1 MRPPIL
7 FLSIAFGL
15 GLSVGLG
22 VMGADNA
29 VPGNAAPGNAV
40 SGNAVPGSA
49 APGNSALWGTALP
62 VLLVSAWLARPAP
75 LGAAV
80 GIMGV
85 AGTLWGVAAV
95 RERDVTCAGRWSQG
109 TRTRAAIVRLEDPAP
124 ASGGVVDVDVL
135 PGACGGPLRLRWPEG
150 HLARGGT
157 EWVVAGWWSGVAD
170 RGVLVV
176 RRAVR
181 LDATPRGRGAVRDR
195 LAARS
200 AELFGARAPI
210 VDALVFAP
218 NATLDPDIRERYVR
232 SGLAHLLSISGLHVG
247 FLAAWLALLLRKL
260 RLAPGPRFAATVL
273 LLAAYLW
280 LLGWPSP
287 AVRAAAMLLLV
298 EIARRR
304 QRVVAP
310 RGMVALSALG
320 VLLADPWAL
329 RSVGAWLSVAGIAAV
344 IWADRACARE
354 RRVLRLIA
362 PALAAT
368 LLTAPISAFT
378 FGTVAP
384 IGVLANLVA
393 IPLAGIVVPGLVLA
407 LALSWVIAG
416 AAHLLAA
423 GAGLGLALLDLAA
436 GAAAAVPGGHVVMV
450 AGWEAAVLWAA
461 VAAVAWW
468 LWHSPRRPWLIAA
481 RVAFCATVFVAALLR
496 DVVGLDACRCLTVF
510 FLDVGQGDAAV
521 LRTPHNRWVVI
532 DAGPRTPESDAGRR
546 VVVPFL
552 RRQGARRVAVAV
564 ATHGDADHLGGMPA
578 VVEAFDPELVLEPGE
593 PLGRP
598 LYLEF
603 LARVEE
609 SGARWHPAR
618 AGDRIELDGV
628 ALEVL
633 SPDSLW
639 MTLPLDVNEHGVVLR
654 VSYGAVRLLFQADA
668 GLPVEA
674 RLAGRVGPV
683 ELLKVGHHGSRSAT
697 SDAWLDELAPHEA
710 VISVGRHNRYGHP
723 TPEVLARLAAHG
735 VAVLRTDERGT
746 ITFSTDGHGARLRSH
761 HD

>member
-7 FLSIAFGL
+7 FLTIAFGA
-15 GLSVGLG
+15 GLFAGLDLFA
-22 VMGADNA
+22 VRGALYA
-29 VPGNAAPGNAV
+29 VAPV
-40 SGNAVPGSA
+40 LV
-49 APGNSALWGTALP
+49 TAL
-62 VLLVSAWLARPAP
+62 WLARRAP

-85 AGTLWGVAAV
+85 AGALWGAAAG
-95 RERDVTCAGRWSQG
+95 RERDATCAGRWGRG
-109 TRTRAAIVRLEDPAP
+109 TGDEGRGARAATVRLLDPV
-124 ASGGVVDVDVL
+124 SRQGGVVDADVVA
-135 PGACGGPLRLRWPEG
+135 GTCGGPVRLRWPEE
-150 HLARGGT
+150 HAARGGT
-157 EWVVAGWWSGVAD
+157 EWVVAGRWSGVAD

-176 RRAVR
+176 RRLVR
-181 LDATPRGRGAVRDR
+181 LDPTPRGRGAVRDG
-195 LAARS
+195 LATRS
-200 AELFGARAPI
+200 AELFGSRAPI

-218 NATLDPDIRERYVR
+218 NAILDPDIRERYVR

-273 LLAAYLW
+273 LLGAYLW
-280 LLGWPSP
+280 LLGLPPP
-287 AVRAAAMLLLV
+287 AVRAGAMLVLA
-298 EIARRR
+298 EIARLR

-310 RGMVALSALG
+310 RGVISLSALG
-320 VLLADPWAL
+320 VLLADPLAL

-344 IWADRACARE
+344 IWADRACGRE
-354 RRVLRLIA
+354 GRVVRLVA

-384 IGVLANLVA
+384 VGVLANLVA
-393 IPLAGIVVPGLVLA
+393 IPLAGIAVPGLVLA
-407 LALSWVIAG
+407 LALSWAIAG
-416 AAHLLAA
+416 AARLVAA
-423 GAGLGLALLDLAA
+423 GAGLGLALLDLVA
-436 GAAAAVPGGHVVMV
+436 GTAAAVPGGHVVMV
-450 AGWEAAVLWAA
+450 AGWQAAALWAG
-461 VAAVAWW
+461 VALVAWW
-468 LWHSPRRPWLIAA
+468 LWRSPRRPWLIAA
-481 RVAFCATVFVAALLR
+481 RVAFVTTLLVATTFR
-496 DVVGLDACRCLTVF
+496 DVVSLDACRCLTVH

-521 LRTPHNRWVVI
+521 LRTPNGRWIVI

-552 RRQGARRVAVAV
+552 RRQGAGRLALVV

-578 VVEAFDPELVLEPGE
+578 VVETFDPELVLEPGE

-603 LARVEE
+603 LARVEA

-618 AGDRIELDGV
+618 AGDRIEVDGV
-628 ALEVL
+628 GLEVL

-654 VSYGAVRLLFQADA
+654 VTYGAVHLLFQADA
-668 GLPVEA
+668 GLPVEG
-674 RLAGRVGPV
+674 RLAGTVGPV

-697 SDAWLDELAPHEA
+697 SDAWLDELAPREA

-735 VAVLRTDERGT
+735 VTVLRTDERGT

>member
-7 FLSIAFGL
+7 FLAIAFGVGVYAGLESFL
-15 GLSVGLG
+15 GRGTWYV
-22 VMGADNA
+22 V
-29 VPGNAAPGNAV
+29 VPV
-40 SGNAVPGSA
+40 
-49 APGNSALWGTALP
+49 LGTAL
-62 VLLVSAWLARPAP
+62 ALARTAP
-75 LGAAV
+75 LGAAL

-85 AGTLWGVAAV
+85 AGTVWSAAAG
-95 RERDVTCAGRWSQG
+95 RERAATCAGTWGKGNGERS
-109 TRTRAAIVRLEDPAP
+109 RAAIVRLVDPAP
-124 ASGGVVDVDVL
+124 ASGGVVDADVV
-135 PGACGGPLRLRWPEG
+135 PGPCGGPVRLRWPEQ

-157 EWVVAGWWSGVAD
+157 EWVVAGRWSGVAD

-176 RRAVR
+176 RRLVQLNAV
-181 LDATPRGRGAVRDR
+181 PRGRGALRDR

-218 NATLDPDIRERYVR
+218 NATLDPEIRERYVR

-247 FLAAWLALLLRKL
+247 FLAAWLALLLRKF

-273 LLAAYLW
+273 LLGGYLW
-280 LLGWPSP
+280 LLGWPPP
-287 AVRAAAMLLLV
+287 AVRAGAMLLLA
-298 EIARRR
+298 ELARRC

-310 RGMVALSALG
+310 RGMIALSALG
-320 VLLADPWAL
+320 VLLADPLAL

-354 RRVLRLIA
+354 GRVVRLIA

-384 IGVLANLVA
+384 IGVLANLAA
-393 IPLAGIVVPGLVLA
+393 IPLAGIAVPGLVLA
-407 LALSWVIAG
+407 LALSWVVAG
-416 AAHLLAA
+416 AARLVAA
-423 GAGLGLALLDLAA
+423 GAGLGLALLDLVA
-436 GAAAAVPGGHVVMV
+436 GTAAAVPGGHVVMV
-450 AGWEAAVLWAA
+450 AGWEAATLWAG
-461 VAAVAWW
+461 VALVAWW
-468 LWHSPRRPWLIAA
+468 LWNSPRRPWLIAA
-481 RVAFCATVFVAALLR
+481 RISFATTVFLATSLR
-496 DVVGLDACRCLTVF
+496 DVFTLDACTCLTVF

-521 LRTPHNRWVVI
+521 LRTPHRRWIVV
-532 DAGPRTPESDAGRR
+532 DGGPRTPESDAGRR
-546 VVVPFL
+546 IVVPFL
-552 RRQGARRVAVAV
+552 RRQGAGRVAVAV

-603 LARVEE
+603 LARVEA

-618 AGDRIELDGV
+618 AGDRIEVDGV
-628 ALEVL
+628 TLEVL

-723 TPEVLARLAAHG
+723 TPDVLARLATHA
-735 VAVLRTDERGT
+735 VTVLRTDERGT